1 MFRSG
6 NARWLA
12 IAGIVTCLLLATGT
26 VWAQSYPDTFSVNYF
41 SNNNAHPSGDD
52 QRVRII
58 NPGVYAPSYPPAF
71 VCAMIYV
78 FDNVQ
83 EMKDCCACNISS
95 NGLAELSVKTNL
107 TVNPFNGVVPNDG
120 DIKIVSAVQ
129 NGYLTIQPESGPP
142 ITSNAPCD
150 PSGGGRN
157 TSGGYT
163 LNIVPVSDLRSWST
177 HLPGYKTADGATTED
192 EFQDATLSKSE
203 LASLQEQCTDIVE
216 NGSGTGICTGPF
228 PNSSTVCDFT
238 KAP

>member
-1 MFRSG
+1 MFRTG

-12 IAGIVTCLLLATGT
+12 IAGVTACLLLATGT
-26 VWAQSYPDTFSVNYF
+26 MWAQADTLSVNYF
-41 SNNNAHPSGDD
+41 SNNHASGPDEK
-52 QRVRII
+52 VRII

-78 FDNVQ
+78 FDNQQ

-95 NGLAELSVKTNL
+95 NGLAELSVSHNL
-107 TVNPFNGVVPNDG
+107 TINPFNGVVPTDG
-120 DIKIVSAVQ
+120 DIKIVSALQ
-129 NGYLTIQPESGPP
+129 NGFLTVQPEKGPP
-142 ITSNAPCD
+142 VTSNAPCD

-157 TSGGYT
+157 TTGGYT
-163 LNIVPVSDLRSWST
+163 LNIVPVADLRSWST
-177 HLPGYKTADGATTED
+177 HTPGYKTSDGSTTEAD
-192 EFQDATLSKSE
+192 FQNATLSKAE

-238 KAP
+238 TAP